1 MSIPSCRDVVEVGWC
16 LPSSAWEARAKQYLR
31 RAASL
36 SSTSPTPTHQYPQ
49 QHSPFGRD
57 VGEDGVKVTRFSL
70 SWIPAPPCSTAL
82 FFWLYNNFH
91 ILQLRK
97 QDSNHGSISARFT
110 RIAFGSSFFSSPR
123 VGGSMMLSDRDPNG
137 GGRTSRASNMSALSR
152 ASGKA
157 RDATPSSDLLAT
169 GNNRAITSMLRTGTD
184 YGLDDLAGVGNMHRQ
199 SQRVRASSRLS
210 TASSM
215 SNHSNRPHR
224 QNRRHPSSS
233 SAPRYSN
240 AQHGPQY
247 VADTLSPTMVDMP
260 FSSPSMPPR
269 VPHDRDPYRSQSMTN
284 TIQPPYGLTSN
295 RSFNSLRQFQS
306 PGYPNPYGNGHRMHN
321 PHRRPASPALSD
333 NTGMPGR
340 RSRGYDSY
348 EQSYGGHA
356 QVYANPGRLY
366 HGQGQQY
373 GGQGQQYVGYGNAH
387 NVGQSKLRL
396 PSSSS
401 LGYQREPTD
410 KTTLSPHHVFYE
422 KVGDSISN
430 HIPKTGSRMERLH
443 SAHLPHLNPM
453 KSLYNPPKDIP
464 DFPPMPPRYKEHIA
478 REQARLERS
487 AGGSMS
493 SGSTNMRTDSD
504 PPSSDMASPP
514 TPKDGTSMEV
524 HHSRDGTVVIG
535 QLGSR
540 ALVITE
546 EYSAGPSYGPS
557 YYDYSEDFYDDPGV
571 QPFPCVNRIKT
582 IIEERGPAE
591 ATPNSDS
598 FLGQKAQPMSVEVV
612 PSEISTIAELP
623 ASPVARRITRD
634 LILKGLEPVST
645 TEDVGSS
652 TKSPSQQG
660 DHESSHSDD
669 IPCGTRSATDELA
682 EASLQP
688 EQRNDNRH
696 SILSQTGSSILDSST
711 LNFAVRHS
719 IPVAT
724 GGGFKNDPVPNPRNN
739 TNLPASPERSTEDGM
754 SDVLA
759 GYQRNDSKSGIDTI
773 SREEL
778 SSMKNKHLD
787 EDTGTLTEK
796 ELRPLPLATRPKSN
810 HIPKSSDEQSFKSCT
825 DLPEA
830 DSEPPSPKPEK
841 EQDGKSFRS
850 ATDDMLEREPSLK
863 ESDARSFATAR
874 ATASPD
880 RAASVAP
887 SRLPSSN
894 LGTMVMNQT
903 KANSEVSLSKP
914 APAMLRKQPPVP
926 RRESS
931 FSIVASKLRTSSN
944 PSVKHGSVSVSGS
957 SSTLSTTHLP
967 PPVPPRESS
976 TSKEAQRMHAAV
988 SFLMRPLPSRFAKGR
1003 KRTDQEDSP
1012 VSDEMDP
1019 SSSDSTQATPG
1030 SNAVMSSSP
1039 PVAETAKILDRM
1051 MLVKPP
1057 TGVPQP
1063 KMRTITFDTREDRTP
1078 QKALE
1083 SSLTPVARQQ
1093 PFNSPSPVVPEPSS
1107 VYSPQ
1112 EDSSR
1117 FRSHSSPAGVPIA
1130 PEPDR
1135 RDSQTTTHLD
1145 WHRWVLPTS
1154 GGGPQPVPSRPSSG
1168 SGLPL
1173 NSLPPLTRIQE
1184 DTTTD
1189 LRLSEYRYPGPS
1201 RYLPDLKEE
1210 SHEDSSLNTSAS
1222 NLKNSSFRFPFGA
1235 PSVVRASGEDPISFS
1250 RRSSMQSHRR
1260 SAVGSGVGSALGQA
1274 HGLPSMRFSR
1284 MNLFDG
1290 LTEELG
1296 LRYSR
1301 SMEEVANVSQRMSK
1315 GSPPRPAS
1323 AGDVTELRRISL
1335 AELEELE
1342 RSRGSLQ
1349 PTTVMSLFAMH
1360 RARSP
1365 EFVAEIERL
1374 TIPSVGGLTAR
1385 FSEYFPSLR
1394 EYYKFGEAPEFPA
1407 EEEIEKHAL
1416 EEIHEIH
1423 PTQKRSSA
1431 RLRPMRGSSHMIVI
1445 EDDLYE
1451 ELTGRDKEKDSPGCQ
1466 GHVGGVGTI
1475 GASEASSKATDIDES
1490 NEAIST
1496 PTHNKTTPLPELDT
1510 PSPVVLR
1517 PRSHTVGPQK
1527 LRSSGES
1534 SLSSRRSLRSFIS
1547 TPTATETRPWNSDKN
1562 YPWATSTNPAIDISL
1577 PPPTAARQSPRAGP
1591 SHLRNKLSNASTASS
1606 FSTAQTATA
1615 SPFGSA
1621 PDSNSHARQ
1630 HRFSNFGRSGDQ
1642 PHAVGERYPTSALS
1656 PPTAIFRDNLSDTS
1670 DDEHYD
1676 TTRKTRL
1683 SLRKRFSS
1691 TRKATLDSTHHS
1703 RVSRVKTNAQ
1713 DLASPES
1720 TKQSTTS
1727 LLQPSA
1733 DEAQAFTSTA
1743 SNNRHTFRDA
1753 EGMHPAAYRKH
1764 RIIDRLKN
1772 WWHRGGNLI
1781 RNLSHRN
1788 KPSPSTNF

>member
-1 MSIPSCRDVVEVGWC
+1 
-16 LPSSAWEARAKQYLR
+16 
-31 RAASL
+31 
-36 SSTSPTPTHQYPQ
+36 
-49 QHSPFGRD
+49 
-57 VGEDGVKVTRFSL
+57 
-70 SWIPAPPCSTAL
+70 
-82 FFWLYNNFH
+82 
-91 ILQLRK
+91 
-97 QDSNHGSISARFT
+97 
-110 RIAFGSSFFSSPR
+110 
-123 VGGSMMLSDRDPNG
+123 MLTDRDPNG
-137 GGRTSRASNMSALSR
+137 GGRTSRASNLSALSR

-157 RDATPSSDLLAT
+157 RDATPSSELLAA
-169 GNNRAITSMLRTGTD
+169 GNNRAISSMLRTGTD
-184 YGLDDLAGVGNMHRQ
+184 FNVGLGGLDDLSGMGNMHRQ
-199 SQRVRASSRLS
+199 SQRLRQGASSRLS

-215 SNHSNRPHR
+215 SNHSSRTNRH
-224 QNRRHPSSS
+224 NRRHPSSS

-240 AQHGPQY
+240 AHYMPQY
-247 VADTLSPTMVDMP
+247 LADTLSPTMMSIP
-260 FSSPSMPPR
+260 LSSPAIPPK

-284 TIQPPYGLTSN
+284 SIQPPYGLTSN
-295 RSFNSLRQFQS
+295 RSFNSLRQFQRPQS
-306 PGYPNPYGNGHRMHN
+306 PGYPVPYGNVHRLHN
-321 PHRRPASPALSD
+321 AHRRTPSPALSD
-333 NTGMPGR
+333 NTGIPGR
-340 RSRGYDSY
+340 RSRGYDGY
-348 EQSYGGHA
+348 GQSYGG
-356 QVYANPGRLY
+356 QGQGYAKPGRLY

-373 GGQGQQYVGYGNAH
+373 GGQGQQSVGYGNPH
-387 NVGQSKLRL
+387 NIGQSKLRL

-401 LGYQREPTD
+401 FGTRPEGMDKVRLTRNQILLGGEDRV
-410 KTTLSPHHVFYE
+410 LHNLA
-422 KVGDSISN
+422 KVDQQTVG
-430 HIPKTGSRMERLH
+430 LH
-443 SAHLPHLNPM
+443 SAQPSRNHAPVRRVRSVYRSRSKDLSELPPL
-453 KSLYNPPKDIP
+453 PPQYQQ
-464 DFPPMPPRYKEHIA
+464 RIA
-478 REQARLERS
+478 LEQARLKRS

-524 HHSRDGTVVIG
+524 RHSRDGTVVVG
-535 QLGSR
+535 HLGSN

-546 EYSAGPSYGPS
+546 EYSAGPSY
-557 YYDYSEDFYDDPGV
+557 YDYSEDYYDDQPEA
-571 QPFPCVNRIKT
+571 QPFPLVNRIKT
-582 IIEERGPAE
+582 IIEERSPAE
-591 ATPNSDS
+591 VTPNSDS
-598 FLGQKAQPMSVEVV
+598 FLGQKAQPLSVEVV
-612 PSEISTIAELP
+612 PSEVSNIAELP

-634 LILKGLEPVST
+634 LILKGLEPAST

-652 TKSPSQQG
+652 IKSPSQQG
-660 DHESSHSDD
+660 NPESSHSDGL
-669 IPCGTRSATDELA
+669 PSATSPAAVEPA
-682 EASLQP
+682 EASLHP
-688 EQRNDNRH
+688 EQPKDNRH

-724 GGGFKNDPVPNPRNN
+724 DGGFNNDLVPNPGND
-739 TNLPASPERSTEDGM
+739 TNLPTSPERSTDGGL

-759 GYQRNDSKSGIDTI
+759 EYQRNDSKSGTDTI
-773 SREEL
+773 SRNEL
-778 SSMKNKHLD
+778 SSMKEKHVD

-796 ELRPLPLATRPKSN
+796 DLKPLPLATRSRSN

-825 DLPEA
+825 GLPEA
-830 DSEPPSPKPEK
+830 ISEPPSPKPEK
-841 EQDGKSFRS
+841 EQDGKSFSS
-850 ATDDMLEREPSLK
+850 ATDEMLEREASLK
-863 ESDARSFATAR
+863 ESDARSFATAK

-880 RAASVAP
+880 RAASMPP

-894 LGTMVMNQT
+894 LGTMVINQS
-903 KANSEVSLSKP
+903 KANSEVSLIKAP
-914 APAMLRKQPPVP
+914 PAMLRKQPPVP

-931 FSIVASKLRTSSN
+931 FSIVASKLRTSSKPN
-944 PSVKHGSVSVSGS
+944 VKHGSVSVSGS
-957 SSTLSTTHLP
+957 SSTLSITHLP
-967 PPVPPRESS
+967 PPVPPRDSS

-988 SFLMRPLPSRFAKGR
+988 SFLMRPLPSRFGKGK
-1003 KRTDQEDSP
+1003 KRTDQEDMP
-1012 VSDEMDP
+1012 MSDEIDP
-1019 SSSDSTQATPG
+1019 SSAELTQATQSTPG
-1030 SNAVMSSSP
+1030 SNSVMQSSP
-1039 PVAETAKILDRM
+1039 PIAEAVNTPDR

-1063 KMRTITFDTREDRTP
+1063 KTRAISFDTREDRTP

-1083 SSLTPVARQQ
+1083 SILVPVTRQQ
-1093 PFNSPSPVVPEPSS
+1093 SFNSPSPVVPEPSS

-1112 EDSSR
+1112 DDSSQ
-1117 FRSHSSPAGVPIA
+1117 FRPQSSPAGVLVA
-1130 PEPDR
+1130 SEPDR

-1145 WHRWVLPTS
+1145 WHRWVPPVS
-1154 GGGPQPVPSRPSSG
+1154 GSGPQPSSSRPSSG
-1168 SGLPL
+1168 SGLQL

-1189 LRLSEYRYPGPS
+1189 LRLSEYRYPGPP

-1222 NLKNSSFRFPFGA
+1222 NLKNSSFRFPFGP
-1235 PSVVRASGEDPISFS
+1235 PSVIRASGEDPNSFS

-1260 SAVGSGVGSALGQA
+1260 SGVGSGVGSALGQA

-1296 LRYSR
+1296 LRYSK
-1301 SMEEVANVSQRMSK
+1301 SMEEVANVTQRLSK

-1323 AGDVTELRRISL
+1323 AGDVTELRRLSL

-1342 RSRGSLQ
+1342 RTKGSMQ

-1365 EFVAEIERL
+1365 ELMAEIDRL
-1374 TIPSVGGLTAR
+1374 TIPSVGALTQR

-1394 EYYKFGEAPEFPA
+1394 EYYKFGEAAEFPA

-1431 RLRPMRGSSHMIVI
+1431 RLRPMRGSSHMVVI

-1451 ELTGRDKEKDSPGCQ
+1451 ELTGRDKEKESPGGQ
-1466 GHVGGVGTI
+1466 SHADGVVVI
-1475 GASEASSKATDIDES
+1475 GVSEASSKATDIEES
-1490 NEAIST
+1490 NEVTDT
-1496 PTHNKTTPLPELDT
+1496 PLHHNTAPLPELEI
-1510 PSPVVLR
+1510 PSPAVLR
-1517 PRSHTVGPQK
+1517 PRSHTVGPQQ
-1527 LRSSGES
+1527 LRTSGES
-1534 SLSSRRSLRSFIS
+1534 SLSSRRSLRSFVS

-1577 PPPTAARQSPRAGP
+1577 PPPTAARHSPRAGP
-1591 SHLRNKLSNASTASS
+1591 SHLRNRLSNASSTASS

-1621 PDSNSHARQ
+1621 PNSNSHARQ
-1630 HRFSNFGRSGDQ
+1630 HRFSTFGRSGDQ

-1656 PPTAIFRDNLSDTS
+1656 PPTAIFRDHLSDTS

-1691 TRKATLDSTHHS
+1691 TRKATFDTNSS
-1703 RVSRVKTNAQ
+1703 RVSRVKQ
-1713 DLASPES
+1713 DIASPES

-1733 DEAQAFTSTA
+1733 DEAQAFTSNT
-1743 SNNRHTFRDA
+1743 SNHRHTFRDA
-1753 EGMHPAAYRKH
+1753 EGMHRTTYRKH
-1764 RIIDRLKN
+1764 RIINRIKN